1 MVTLEGLRNSPASC
15 VHLILKLDGMKG
27 GSFPVFIADDR
38 GKCERKEKPVAP
50 AKRSLKLQ
58 HHVQFIFLNFPGGTP
73 ENSWWGCTAP
83 FSKSWPCFPGALPY
97 ISHVGMCPPPKGM
110 VLAPFGSEN
119 AYRSLVVIQL
129 SNRFSLPFSASFH
142 CLNHIN
148 NYWILKLAFLQCDMS
163 VKNLV

>member
-38 GKCERKEKPVAP
+38 GKCERKEKPVAR

-58 HHVQFIFLNFPGGTP
+58 HHVQFIFLNFPGGNSGEFLVGVRRPFLQILTLLPGGTP
-73 ENSWWGCTAP
+73 LY
-83 FSKSWPCFPGALPY
+83 KPCR
-97 ISHVGMCPPPKGM
+97 HVPPPKGM

-148 NYWILKLAFLQCDMS
+148 NY
-163 VKNLV
+163 